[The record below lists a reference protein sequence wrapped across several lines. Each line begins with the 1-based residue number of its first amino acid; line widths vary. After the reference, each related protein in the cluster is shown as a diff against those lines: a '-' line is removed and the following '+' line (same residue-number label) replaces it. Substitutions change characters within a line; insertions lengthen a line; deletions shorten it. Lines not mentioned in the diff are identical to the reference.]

1 MANCVGTRGGGCD
14 LFPKNLSVSPSFVS
28 PRLAFCSFPLYFCCC
43 FLATLHARFHS
54 GLPPSSLSFNSSL
67 LFPLS
72 LIMFKPGALL
82 HTLITSTGWNKT
94 TGVYQCL
101 YCATALPVIPQGK
114 KNIKNHKSQVGFITY
129 VCKHLSYLFFFWPS
143 NLFTHEF
150 FFFFFWEMI
159 DIYLQCAATSEH
171 PQICNRHIF
180 TTVISILY
188 ISSIILTK
196 DGHDGKKIIV
206 RCWRKK
212 KIVLKS
218 LNVAQPAEYT
228 RELQKSI

>member
-114 KNIKNHKSQVGFITY
+114 KKKKNHKSQVGFITY
-129 VCKHLSYLFFFWPS
+129 MYANIYPICFFSGLQIYLLM
-143 NLFTHEF
+143 NF
-150 FFFFFWEMI
+150 FFFFFEKW
-159 DIYLQCAATSEH
+159 L
-171 PQICNRHIF
+171 IF
-180 TTVISILY
+180 TYNVQQLQNIHKSVTDIFSQPLY
-188 ISSIILTK
+188 PFYI
-196 DGHDGKKIIV
+196 
-206 RCWRKK
+206 
-212 KIVLKS
+212 
-218 LNVAQPAEYT
+218 
-228 RELQKSI
+228 